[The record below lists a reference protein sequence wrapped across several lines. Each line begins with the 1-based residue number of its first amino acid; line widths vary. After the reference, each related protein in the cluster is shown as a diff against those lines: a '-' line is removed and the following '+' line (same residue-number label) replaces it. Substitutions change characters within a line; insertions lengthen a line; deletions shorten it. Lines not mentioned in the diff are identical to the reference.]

1 MINVTIGESK
11 PQEKPFPK
19 LMISNDGKSIVF
31 FFNPNFGFPIKD
43 GDNLFANATYEYN
56 AAGLWNLHLFTDYN
70 EPITIQ
76 NA

>member
-1 MINVTIGESK
+1 MLKVTVGEHK

-19 LMISNDGKSIVF
+19 LMKSSYGDLFIFYCSKV
-31 FFNPNFGFPIKD
+31 GIPITGEHGHD
-43 GDNLFANATYEYN
+43 
-56 AAGLWNLHLFTDYN
+56 HLKGWAESWVMEEFTDYN